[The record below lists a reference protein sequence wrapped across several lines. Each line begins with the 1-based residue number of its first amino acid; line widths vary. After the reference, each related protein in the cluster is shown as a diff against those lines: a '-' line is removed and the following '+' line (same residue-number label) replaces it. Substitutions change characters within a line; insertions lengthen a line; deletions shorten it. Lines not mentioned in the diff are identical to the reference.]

1 MRSRNEHLTPDEI
14 VEHVFPSGDRP
25 SETPAHLSD
34 CAGCR
39 DKVARLREAWL
50 LDRGAVDGLVEAL
63 PETFWRSQ
71 REAILR
77 SLQAEAA
84 PAASPKGGLHP
95 FPASMRSGRLL
106 RHPALALG
114 SLAAALALVAGI
126 SFTRLWAPE
135 HAGPD
140 PQAVQ
145 TPALSTAPATDKS
158 DDELLLSIEQVLT
171 EEPPFTSLIPD
182 GTT

>member
-1 MRSRNEHLTPDEI
+1 MRSREKHLTPDEI

-25 SETPAHLSD
+25 SEIPSHLSD
-34 CAGCR
+34 CGGCR

-50 LDRGAVDGLVEAL
+50 LDRGAVDGLVDAL

-77 SLQAEAA
+77 TLRADAA
-84 PAASPKGGLHP
+84 PAAPPGGGLHP
-95 FPASMRSGRLL
+95 FPPSVRSGRLL

-126 SFTRLWAPE
+126 SFTRLWAP
-135 HAGPD
+135 HDPGAS

-158 DDELLLSIEQVLT
+158 DDDLLLSIERVLR
-171 EEPPFTSLIPD
+171 EDPPYTSLVPD
-182 GTT
+182 ETT